1 MIEYTISLDKSTRK
15 FLCPACQKKRFVRY
29 YDSEKRQY
37 LPENVGRC
45 DREVK
50 CGYHYSAGDYFKD
63 QYKVGKDIYHK
74 SVLTKPS
81 NAGRPIETSFIS
93 CETFRKS
100 LIHYD
105 KNHFISFLSL
115 LFDKE
120 KVAFLIDQFKIG
132 TSKHW
137 PGATVFWQLDNNG
150 KIRTGKIM
158 LYDPRT
164 GKRVKRDVAFIQW
177 AHKILKLKDYNL
189 EQCLF
194 GLHQL
199 PDAGTKPVA
208 IVESEKTAVL
218 MTGFYP
224 GYCWMATGGL
234 SNLSYSKMKILAGRK
249 IFLYPDLGGWDK
261 WQEKAGDLISKGMD
275 VQVSTI
281 LEKHCSAKD
290 RESGFDIADY
300 FIKEKLF
307 PTKVKLVQS
316 YEDKILARLIK
327 QNPVLKTLLDRLSL
341 VKVNTKEAFVI

>member
-1 MIEYTISLDKSTRK
+1 MEYTISLDKSTRK

-29 YDSEKRQY
+29 YDYEKKQY

-50 CGYHYSAGDYFKD
+50 CGYHYSVTEYIKD
-63 QYKVGKDIYHK
+63 QLKQGKGITYKPLLKK
-74 SVLTKPS
+74 SLDV
-81 NAGRPIETSFIS
+81 NRPVEPSFIS
-93 CETFRKS
+93 FETFRKS

-105 KNHFISFLSL
+105 KNHFISFLNL

-120 KVAFLIDQFKIG
+120 KVAFLIDEFKIG

-158 LYDPRT
+158 LYDPQT

-177 AHKILKLKDYNL
+177 VHKILKVKDYNL

-199 PDAGTKPVA
+199 PNAETKPVA

-234 SNLSYSKMKILAGRK
+234 SNLSYSKMKALSGRK
-249 IFLYPDLGGWDK
+249 IILYPDLGGWEK
-261 WQEKAGDLISKGMD
+261 WQEKAGILIQEGLD

-281 LEKHCSAKD
+281 LEKHCSAIDKE
-290 RESGFDIADY
+290 RGFDIADY
-300 FIKEKLF
+300 FIKEKMF
-307 PTKVKLVQS
+307 PAKVKPVQS
-316 YEDKILARLIK
+316 YEDKTLARLIK
-327 QNPVLKTLLDRLSL
+327 QNPALKTLVDRLGL
-341 VKVNTKEAFVI
+341 VKANTKQSFVI